1 MTRLIRLLVVSD
13 IHAFGAKENSDGSLL
28 DYSPSAYPSPN
39 PLRDLIRQAQTAGL
53 QADVLI
59 CAGDISNRAD
69 SAGLKEAWKDLQELA
84 KTLGNAQLIATNGNH
99 DLDSRFLAND
109 KDPDPKGALLAL
121 EPPFPFADLAL
132 NNQYWARNF
141 ALVPQPSG
149 VMIAVLNTSA
159 YHGGQ
164 QSEINHGRVSKRT
177 ITELCHALEQA
188 KDYKAHVLVCHHHPL
203 PLNGWAGGTDM
214 EYIRNGQELLDGIL
228 KATSTSWLVVH
239 GHRHTP
245 RLVHGA
251 SDNNDVPFVFGA
263 GSLGARITGVAN
275 QFHVVTLHVPP
286 ENDHASIS
294 GVVET
299 WFWSDST
306 GWKFN
311 SGSSR
316 LPAECGFGYRGQV
329 KRLVSKIAEICDVK
343 TFVTWKEV
351 QELQPGVRFLMPD
364 SLQEFEDELECAGL
378 AVMRDRHGR
387 IAQVG
392 K

>member
-1 MTRLIRLLVVSD
+1 MTQIIKFLIVSD
-13 IHAFGAKENSDGSLL
+13 IHAFGAKENSSGSVL
-28 DYSPSAYPSPN
+28 DYSPAVSSSPN
-39 PLRDLIRQAQTAGL
+39 PLRDLIRQVQSTGMK
-53 QADVLI
+53 ADVLI

-69 SAGLKEAWKDLQELA
+69 AAGLREAWKDLQELA
-84 KTLGNAQLIATNGNH
+84 KALGNAELIATNGNH
-99 DLDSRFLAND
+99 DLDSRFLSNEI
-109 KDPDPKGALLAL
+109 DPDPKGTLLSL
-121 EPPFPFADLAL
+121 DPPFPFSDKTL

-141 ALVPQPSG
+141 ALVPHPSG
-149 VMIAVLNTSA
+149 VMMAVLNTCA
-159 YHGGQ
+159 YHGGL

-177 ITELCHALEQA
+177 ITELCEALEVT
-188 KDYKAHVLVCHHHPL
+188 KGYKAHVLVCHHHPL
-203 PLNGWAGGTDM
+203 PLNGWAGAADM

-263 GSLGARITGVAN
+263 GSLGARLTGVAN
-275 QFHVVTLHVPP
+275 QFHMITLHVPP

-306 GWKFN
+306 GWKLN
-311 SGSSR
+311 TGTSR

-329 KRLVSKIAEICDVK
+329 KRLVAKISEICNLR
-343 TFVTWKEV
+343 TYLTWNEV
-351 QELQPGVRFLMPD
+351 QELHPGVRFLMPD
-364 SLQEFEDELECAGL
+364 SLREFENELEVAGL
-378 AVMRDRHGR
+378 AVMRDRQGR